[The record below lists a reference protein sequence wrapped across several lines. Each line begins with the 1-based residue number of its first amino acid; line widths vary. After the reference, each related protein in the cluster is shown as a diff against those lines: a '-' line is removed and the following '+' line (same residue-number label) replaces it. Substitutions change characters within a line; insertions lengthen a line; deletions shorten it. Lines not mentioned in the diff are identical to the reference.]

1 MDKPLTFPDPSD
13 VKAVAEGYAKVN
25 ARVNVLHKVMHFQA
39 RENRLK
45 KEKSRIVSVSRM
57 ETRPS

>member
-25 ARVNVLHKVMHFQA
+25 ARVNVLHKVMHTKIDS
-39 RENRLK
+39 K